1 LCCVRVDPASCT
13 VSPTGFPNEGL
24 IEFDSDLAFVL
35 RSNVVRVGFSSIALS
50 TPILFKD
57 TAGKLVGYEPTA
69 AREAIRRIGAHYGRE
84 LTVEFVE
91 IVNAA
96 FFPPQAAALA
106 RRSVDL
112 LWSRIGVNDARAKD
126 VDFACQEF
134 ASTIALASA
143 NTAVTSFA
151 EFTTL
156 GAGAQAGTP
165 IRVGCVQSSIFC
177 SQTLPTGFVFFQVAD
192 IAALINGFRAGTPA
206 YDFMILNGEQITFDI
221 AQNSYQRPAQN
232 IHTFSTIALAPAT
245 RRLERPILASAIA
258 SVATAH
264 ANDISNN
271 VFGKSL
277 SRKSAEAFAA
287 HARVAEARYKSECAS
302 TSRRDTCTRV
312 VEHAFKKISDV
323 FSEESVSD
331 GLSEITSDLSD

>member
-1 LCCVRVDPASCT
+1 M
-13 VSPTGFPNEGL
+13 SPTGFPNEGL

-57 TAGKLVGYEPTA
+57 AAGELVGYEPTA

-84 LTVEFVE
+84 LEVQFVE
-91 IVNAA
+91 IVNPA

-106 RRSVDL
+106 RRTVDL
-112 LWSRIGVNDARAKD
+112 LWSRIGVNDVRAKD

-143 NTAVTSFA
+143 I
-151 EFTTL
+151 TTITDFD
-156 GAGAQAGTP
+156 AFKAFGAQATTP
-165 IRVGCVQSSIFC
+165 IRVGCVISSIFC
-177 SQTLPTGFVFFQVAD
+177 AQTLPAGFVFTTVPD
-192 IAALINGFRAGTPA
+192 IAALINGFRAGMTAPA

-221 AQNSYQRPAQN
+221 AQNSYNRPTSN

-271 VFGKSL
+271 VFGKRL
-277 SRKSAEAFAA
+277 SRKAAEAFAA

-302 TSRRDTCTRV
+302 TTRRDTCTRV
-312 VEHAFKKISDV
+312 VEHAFEKISDA
-323 FSEESVSD
+323 FSDKSVSD